1 MKSTEQFKN
10 IIKAYLDKRASEDEL
25 FAMVYAKENKTLDE
39 CIQYIFTEVKASG
52 CNGFAD
58 EEIFGMAV
66 HYYDEDNLTID
77 KNINAEVVVNEPVK
91 LSEEEKQRLREE
103 AMQEFKEQQLDNL
116 KKQFRKVDSEQ
127 LKKNKAKEDEQELPS
142 LF

>member
-1 MKSTEQFKN
+1 MKATNEFQN
-10 IIKAYLDKRASEDEL
+10 IIKRYLDERAKNDEL
-25 FAMVYAKENKTLDE
+25 FAQRYNNPEKSIDE
-39 CIQYIFTEVKASG
+39 CVKYILTEVKKSG
-52 CNGFAD
+52 CVGFAD

-66 HYYDEDNLTID
+66 HYYDEDNLDID
-77 KNINAEVVVNEPVK
+77 MDINAEVIVNEPVE

-103 AMQEFKEQQLDNL
+103 AMQEFKEEQLSNI